1 MTDDRLRVGIV
12 GCGGI
17 ARLYTAIYADLVDMA
32 TVVAVADNR
41 EGRADHRADAITEA
55 YRVTAH
61 HARLVAA
68 DTRNPDTVGVEYER
82 RAEAAATSAA
92 HGIRRYDGYES
103 LLADDDVQVVVLLT
117 PPSLRAAPTI
127 AAAESGRHV
136 FTEGPMAR
144 SVEEADAMVE
154 AVSTAGVKFVS
165 QAVDRYPRGMSL
177 ARKAVESGLLG
188 PIASANVE
196 KLEYHPQTYYELG
209 GITRAGGRMHR
220 DWMGTWEGEGGGA
233 VFHHGRYLIDPY
245 LWVAGSRVTEVFA
258 YSEPMLRKIET
269 DSLTQA
275 LVRFDNGAIGT
286 IHASLVAHR
295 DAVSPGKRGRITIYG
310 ERASLVVNQDSFRG
324 RVVTP
329 VASADNANAAT
340 VISSDVVFASDGYT
354 EAVEGLE
361 ALRDEV
367 AHLPEA
373 ASQQDQTRYFLQNIL
388 DDTDPLVPIEVSRH
402 HVEVSRGP
410 STSQPSS
417 AYPWGCPSRRTT
429 PSTPSRAG
437 WASRAYQVY
446 WQPGGPPWSS

>member
-1 MTDDRLRVGIV
+1 M
-12 GCGGI
+12 
-17 ARLYTAIYADLVDMA
+17 
-32 TVVAVADNR
+32 
-41 EGRADHRADAITEA
+41 
-55 YRVTAH
+55 
-61 HARLVAA
+61 
-68 DTRNPDTVGVEYER
+68 
-82 RAEAAATSAA
+82 
-92 HGIRRYDGYES
+92 
-103 LLADDDVQVVVLLT
+103 QVVVLLT
-117 PPSLRAAPTI
+117 PPSLRSAPTI

-154 AVSTAGVKFVS
+154 AVSRAGVKFVS

-233 VFHHGRYLIDPY
+233 VFHHGRYMIDPY
-245 LWVAGSRVTEVFA
+245 LWVAGSRITEVFA

-329 VASADNANAAT
+329 VASADNVNAAT

-402 HVEVSRGP
+402 HVEVS
-410 STSQPSS
+410 S
-417 AYPWGCPSRRTT
+417 AIYKSAVERVPVGLPLAKDDPFYTFEGRL
-429 PSTPSRAG
+429 G
-437 WASRAYQVY
+437 Q
-446 WQPGGPPWSS
+446 

>member
-1 MTDDRLRVGIV
+1 MTDDRLRIGIV

-17 ARLYTAIYADLVDMA
+17 ARLYTAIYADLVDLA

-41 EGRADHRADAITEA
+41 EGRADHRADALSEA

-68 DTRNPDTVGVEYER
+68 DTRDPDTVGAEFTR
-82 RAEAAATSAA
+82 RAEAAAASAA

-103 LLADDDVQVVVLLT
+103 LLDDEDVQVVVLLT
-117 PPSLRAAPTI
+117 PPSLRSEPTI

-196 KLEYHPQTYYELG
+196 KLEYHPQTYYEYG

-295 DAVSPGKRGRITIYG
+295 DAVSPGKRGRIAIYG

-329 VASADNANAAT
+329 VASADNVNAAT

-367 AHLPEA
+367 AHLPET
-373 ASQQDQTRYFLQNIL
+373 ASQQDQTRYFLQSIL

-402 HVEVSRGP
+402 HVEVSRAIYK
-410 STSQPSS
+410 S
-417 AYPWGCPSRRTT
+417 AVERVPVGLPLAKDDPFYTFEGRL
-429 PSTPSRAG
+429 G
-437 WASRAYQVY
+437 Q
-446 WQPGGPPWSS
+446 

>member
-1 MTDDRLRVGIV
+1 MTDDRLRIGIV

-41 EGRADHRADAITEA
+41 EGRADHRADALSEA

-68 DTRNPDTVGVEYER
+68 DTRDPDTVGAEFTR
-82 RAEAAATSAA
+82 RAEAAAASAA

-154 AVSTAGVKFVS
+154 AIASAGVKFVS

-177 ARKAVESGLLG
+177 ARKAVASGLLG

-196 KLEYHPQTYYELG
+196 KLEYHPQTYYEYG

-295 DAVSPGKRGRITIYG
+295 DAVSPGKRGRIAIYG

-329 VASADNANAAT
+329 VASADNVNAAT

-354 EAVEGLE
+354 EAVEGLGS
-361 ALRDEV
+361 
-367 AHLPEA
+367 A
-373 ASQQDQTRYFLQNIL
+373 A
-388 DDTDPLVPIEVSRH
+388 
-402 HVEVSRGP
+402 G
-410 STSQPSS
+410 
-417 AYPWGCPSRRTT
+417 
-429 PSTPSRAG
+429 
-437 WASRAYQVY
+437 
-446 WQPGGPPWSS
+446 

>member
-1 MTDDRLRVGIV
+1 MTDDRLRIGIV

-41 EGRADHRADAITEA
+41 EGRADHRADALSEA

-68 DTRNPDTVGVEYER
+68 DTRDPDTVGVEYTR
-82 RAEAAATSAA
+82 RAEAAEASAA

-103 LLADDDVQVVVLLT
+103 LLADEDVQVVVLLT
-117 PPSLRAAPTI
+117 PPSLRSAPTI

-233 VFHHGRYLIDPY
+233 VFHHGRYMIDPY

-275 LVRFDNGAIGT
+275 LLRFENGAIGT

-295 DAVSPGKRGRITIYG
+295 DAVSPGKRGRITIFG

-329 VASADNANAAT
+329 VASADNVNAAT

-361 ALRDEV
+361 ALRAEV

-402 HVEVSRGP
+402 HVEVSRAIYK
-410 STSQPSS
+410 S
-417 AYPWGCPSRRTT
+417 AVERVPVGLPLAKDDPFYTFEGRL
-429 PSTPSRAG
+429 G
-437 WASRAYQVY
+437 L
-446 WQPGGPPWSS
+446 

>member
-17 ARLYTAIYADLVDMA
+17 SRLYTAIYADLVDMA
-32 TVVAVADNR
+32 QVVAVADNR
-41 EGRADHRADAITEA
+41 EGRADHRADTLTEA

-68 DTRNPDTVGVEYER
+68 DTRSKETVGELYES
-82 RAEAAATSAA
+82 RARAAEESAA
-92 HGIRRYDGYES
+92 YAIRRYDGYES
-103 LLADDDVQVVVLLT
+103 LLVDDDVQVVVLLT
-117 PPSLRAAPTI
+117 PPSLRSAPTI

-154 AVSTAGVKFVS
+154 AVARAGVKFVS

-209 GITRAGGRMHR
+209 GITGAGGRMHR

-233 VFHHGRYLIDPY
+233 VFHHGRYMIDPY
-245 LWVAGSRVTEVFA
+245 LWVVGSRVAEVFA
-258 YSEPMLRKIET
+258 YSEPMLRRIET

-275 LVRFDNGAIGT
+275 LVKFENGAMGT
-286 IHASLVAHR
+286 IHISLVAHR

-310 ERASLVVNQDSFRG
+310 ERASLVVNQDSTRG
-324 RVVTP
+324 SVVTP
-329 VASADNANAAT
+329 VASPDNLNPAT
-340 VISSDVVFASDGYT
+340 VISSDVVFASDGDT

-361 ALRDEV
+361 ALRAEV
-367 AHLPEA
+367 AKLPEA
-373 ASQQDQTRYFLQNIL
+373 ASQQDQTRLFLESIL
-388 DDTDPLVPIEVSRH
+388 DDSDPLVPIDIPRH
-402 HVEVSRGP
+402 QVEL
-410 STSQPSS
+410 
-417 AYPWGCPSRRTT
+417 
-429 PSTPSRAG
+429 SRAIYKSAVERVPVALPLAKDDPFYTFAG
-437 WASRAYQVY
+437 RLGQAAE
-446 WQPGGPPWSS
+446 

>member
-1 MTDDRLRVGIV
+1 MTDDRLRIGIV

-41 EGRADHRADAITEA
+41 EGRADHRADALSEA

-68 DTRNPDTVGVEYER
+68 DTRDPDTVGAEYTR
-82 RAEAAATSAA
+82 RAEAAEASAA
-92 HGIRRYDGYES
+92 RDIRRYDGYES
-103 LLADDDVQVVVLLT
+103 LLTDDEVQVVVLLT
-117 PPSLRAAPTI
+117 PPSLRSAPTI

-233 VFHHGRYLIDPY
+233 VFHHGRYMIDPY

-295 DAVSPGKRGRITIYG
+295 DAVSPGKRGRITIFG

-329 VASADNANAAT
+329 VASADNVNAAT

-402 HVEVSRGP
+402 HVEVSRAIYK
-410 STSQPSS
+410 S
-417 AYPWGCPSRRTT
+417 AVKRVPVGLPLAKDDPFYTFEGRL
-429 PSTPSRAG
+429 G
-437 WASRAYQVY
+437 Q
-446 WQPGGPPWSS
+446 

>member
-1 MTDDRLRVGIV
+1 MTDDRLRIGIV

-68 DTRNPDTVGVEYER
+68 DTRDPDTVGVEYTR
-82 RAEAAATSAA
+82 RAEAAAASAA
-92 HGIRRYDGYES
+92 HGIRSYDGYES
-103 LLADDDVQVVVLLT
+103 LLDDDNVQVVVLLT
-117 PPSLRAAPTI
+117 PPSLRSAPTI

-154 AVSTAGVKFVS
+154 AIATAGVKFVS

-177 ARKAVESGLLG
+177 ARKAVESELLG

-196 KLEYHPQTYYELG
+196 KLEYHPQTYYEYG

-233 VFHHGRYLIDPY
+233 VFHHGRYMIDPY

-329 VASADNANAAT
+329 VASADNVNAAT
-340 VISSDVVFASDGYT
+340 AISSDVVFASDGYT

-361 ALRDEV
+361 ALRSEV
-367 AHLPEA
+367 AHLPET

-388 DDTDPLVPIEVSRH
+388 DDSDPLVPIEVSRH
-402 HVEVSRGP
+402 HVEVSRAIYK
-410 STSQPSS
+410 S
-417 AYPWGCPSRRTT
+417 AVERVPVGLPLAKDDPFYTFEGRL
-429 PSTPSRAG
+429 G
-437 WASRAYQVY
+437 Q
-446 WQPGGPPWSS
+446 